1 MKKFLIG
8 FSLAAISSVAAG
20 AGELVPV
27 FQEHFSKCKSS
38 VIQGGYF
45 SEDYYFNSGEHSDND
60 GWYSRNSYVSERAI
74 KFSAKTKQGGYAI
87 TPALS
92 FASATASKVVV
103 RFRAQ
108 TWAHK
113 DDMVE
118 MCVQVEGDA
127 STMQKVDADAS
138 TNISNRSEEPFEL
151 TFTNVPDGAQLR
163 FGVAKKEGAA
173 VDRCFLSDIVVLEE
187 RESVD
192 APAIHTSAGYH
203 HFADIMVGNDSEMNT
218 IKVEAL
224 GLSSDIEIK
233 LPAQE
238 SNFTIAKK
246 DWNPRSGGTLEINFT
261 PLRAGHM
268 EECVNIVAGEASS
281 TFILTGNAKVYT
293 PVADAASN
301 VSEQSF
307 TANWHRVAGL
317 DRVELCVYTKE
328 KGALK
333 ATDLMFSKYI
343 EGKSNNRAL
352 EIFNGTGNDVS
363 LDGYRLLMENNGAG
377 GFTFGEYA
385 FEADAVVPAGGT
397 FTVCNANF
405 NAVRDI
411 ADVTI
416 GFNNGGYANI
426 MTFTGDD
433 AIGLFAPDGRL
444 IDALGY
450 ESTDVNDEVSGNWGQ
465 DKSFYRKTSVYM
477 PSDKFRIEQWNIHPM
492 DYFEGYGSHALDAT
506 GDVIRE
512 IKRIDITDGATS
524 ADITGIPADTPCF
537 YTVQGYSAEFK
548 TLVSQEIEVG
558 NASAGIDD
566 VTIDNTATEQAAYDI
581 AGRRVD
587 AASAKG
593 VVIVRYSDGTARKV
607 LR

>member
-1 MKKFLIG
+1 
-8 FSLAAISSVAAG
+8 
-20 AGELVPV
+20 
-27 FQEHFSKCKSS
+27 
-38 VIQGGYF
+38 
-45 SEDYYFNSGEHSDND
+45 
-60 GWYSRNSYVSERAI
+60 
-74 KFSAKTKQGGYAI
+74 
-87 TPALS
+87 
-92 FASATASKVVV
+92 
-103 RFRAQ
+103 
-108 TWAHK
+108 
-113 DDMVE
+113 
-118 MCVQVEGDA
+118 
-127 STMQKVDADAS
+127 
-138 TNISNRSEEPFEL
+138 
-151 TFTNVPDGAQLR
+151 
-163 FGVAKKEGAA
+163 
-173 VDRCFLSDIVVLEE
+173 
-187 RESVD
+187 
-192 APAIHTSAGYH
+192 
-203 HFADIMVGNDSEMNT
+203 
-218 IKVEAL
+218 
-224 GLSSDIEIK
+224 
-233 LPAQE
+233 
-238 SNFTIAKK
+238 
-246 DWNPRSGGTLEINFT
+246 
-261 PLRAGHM
+261 
-268 EECVNIVAGEASS
+268 
-281 TFILTGNAKVYT
+281 
-293 PVADAASN
+293 
-301 VSEQSF
+301 
-307 TANWHRVAGL
+307 
-317 DRVELCVYTKE
+317 
-328 KGALK
+328 
-333 ATDLMFSKYI
+333 MFSKYI